1 MNKILK
7 NKFYLCFLIC
17 DWVVC
22 IWIAGLFLFANKIN
36 NYSMDN
42 QSLTDAIVVLTG
54 GRNRIA
60 EGIELLENNFSDKLF
75 ISGVSKNV
83 KLEDLEEKIN
93 KKISKKDKIEIGY
106 KASNTIENAQ
116 EVLSWI
122 KENKINSIR
131 LVTSNYHILRSL
143 EEFRAHN
150 NDVKIIP
157 HPVYS
162 PNVSEEWWKNWGT
175 FRLLFMEYNK
185 FLCVYVL
192 RRLCF

>member
-17 DWVVC
+17 NWIVC
-22 IWIAGLFLFANKIN
+22 VWIAGLFLFANKIN
-36 NYSMDN
+36 NYSIDH

-60 EGIELLENNFSDKLF
+60 VGVELLENNFSDKLF

-83 KLEDLEEKIN
+83 KLEDLEEKIE
-93 KKISKKDKIEIGY
+93 KKINKKDKIEIGY

-116 EVLSWI
+116 EVSDWI
-122 KENKINSIR
+122 EENKINSIR

-143 EEFRAHN
+143 EEFKALN
-150 NDVKIIP
+150 NNIKIVP

-162 PNVSEEWWKNWGT
+162 PNVSKEWWRNWGT

-185 FLCVYVL
+185 FLYVYIL
-192 RRLCF
+192 RHLYF